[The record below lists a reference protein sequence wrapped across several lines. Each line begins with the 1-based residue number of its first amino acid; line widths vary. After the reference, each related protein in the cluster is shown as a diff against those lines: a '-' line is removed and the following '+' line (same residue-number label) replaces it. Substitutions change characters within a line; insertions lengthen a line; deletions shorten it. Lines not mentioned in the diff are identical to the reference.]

1 MFLKIEFPVIAV
13 MYSNLILNDS
23 FQKQFK
29 KVKQNEYPSSF
40 IKFIR
45 DYIFKME
52 SNMYSNSYGT
62 LFEFYKN
69 DMKKQMIREFNRYC
83 LDFLIKKANKS
94 RDKKYS
100 KEAQALIGIAYERGI
115 FGLKKNLRTATNYY
129 IVAAKQNSKL
139 GTYRLA
145 QIYEKKMGGEDGY
158 SRALYFYR
166 CSAKLGCVYGMHT
179 YGSIL
184 LRGELNTEKEFNVG
198 LFYLKLATKKANSR
212 YPYPFYDLA
221 QIYESFNTCNDI
233 EPDDD
238 YAFRLYEK
246 GAALGCP
253 NSQYKVGKCYEIG
266 ELFKKKDIRLAL
278 EFFAQAAENGHV
290 DAQFTMYQYNLAGIR
305 NVRDVDYE
313 AAYKFA
319 LQAASRAHSD
329 AAFGLGE
336 LIEKGLGVK
345 KNQLR
350 SLWWYDISDVLGCK
364 KAAKKLKQLKNE
376 VYRKNTGPSHRR
388 SIWSCFLCRT

>member
-1 MFLKIEFPVIAV
+1 
-13 MYSNLILNDS
+13 MYSNLIFNDS
-23 FQKQFK
+23 FQKQFQR
-29 KVKQNEYPSSF
+29 VKQSEYTSTFLKF
-40 IKFIR
+40 IKE
-45 DYIFKME
+45 YIFKVE
-52 SNMYSNSYGT
+52 SNMLSNFHGT
-62 LFEFYKN
+62 FIEFYRN
-69 DMKKQMIREFNRYC
+69 DLKKQMIREFNRYC
-83 LDFLIKKANKS
+83 LDFLIKTAGIS
-94 RDKKYS
+94 REKKYS
-100 KEAQALIGIAYERGI
+100 KEAQALIGIAYEKGI
-115 FGLKKNLRTATNYY
+115 FGLKVNIRIATSYY
-129 IVAAKQNSKL
+129 IVSAKQNSKL

-198 LFYLKLATKKANSR
+198 LFYLKLATKKANQK

-246 GAALGCP
+246 GASLGCP
-253 NSQYKVGKCYEIG
+253 NSQFKVGKCYETG
-266 ELFKKKDIRLAL
+266 DLFRKKDIRLAV
-278 EFFAQAAENGHV
+278 EYFTKASENGHV
-290 DAQFTMYQYNLAGIR
+290 DAQFIMYKYNITSLYNGS
-305 NVRDVDYE
+305 DPDYVS
-313 AAYKFA
+313 AYNFA
-319 LQAASRAHSD
+319 LKAASRAHPD

-350 SLWWYDISDVLGCK
+350 SLWWYDIANVLGCK
-364 KAAKKLKQLKNE
+364 KASKRLKILRDE
-376 VYRKNTGPSHRR
+376 VYKKNTGPSHRR
-388 SIWSCFLCRT
+388 SIWSCFLCRN